1 MALTPVYS
9 LPYQSLTDAPNGP
22 TLGADLAL
30 AVEAELARI
39 DAENRALELLNLST
53 GQAGSTGAATT
64 TGGYVNFASGLS
76 FTKRGDTGTHLRI
89 FLAVDW
95 FSTAVDTVATF
106 AVQIGGV
113 DFEIFK
119 KRATSANNYVQGVG
133 VAHITGH
140 SAELMSIQ
148 PRVGRS
154 SGAGTVTLDATNSFY
169 SLDVIEVRSS
179 PP

>member
-22 TLGADLAL
+22 TLGAELAL

-53 GQAGSTGAATT
+53 GQAGSAGSATT
-64 TGGYVNFASGLS
+64 TGGYVNFSSALT
-76 FTKRGDTGTHLRI
+76 FIKRAGTDTNLRV

-95 FSTAVDTVATF
+95 FSTAVDTVGTF

-113 DFEIFK
+113 DYEVFK
-119 KRATSANNYVQGVG
+119 KRATSANSYVQGVG
-133 VAHITGH
+133 VAHITGLAAG
-140 SAELMSIQ
+140 SYGVQ
-148 PRVGRS
+148 PRMGRS
-154 SGAGTVTLDATNSFY
+154 SGAGTVTVDATNSFY
-169 SLDVIEVRSS
+169 SLDVMEVRSS